1 MFRHNI
7 QTALVTGE
15 SHRAAVLSLSG
26 NDHKLFRW
34 LSYNTW
40 NWYKKNSIRDN
51 VILSEGVKCKNNIQN
66 VRFQRHQFQVK
77 VFGMIPFFLA
87 SQKLAFHFS
96 CGCFTDIFI
105 YGNWQQRRDR
115 ARTQF
120 KGHDCQSRLPSH
132 TIKLSQRH
140 LLQEH
145 GKHLLQSINNLQPL
159 GIVVQTGGTLNNNN
173 DGGIN
178 MVKYV
183 RR

>member
-51 VILSEGVKCKNNIQN
+51 VILSEVVKCKNNIQN

-77 VFGMIPFFLA
+77 VFGMIPFFWPLKSWRFTFRVA
-87 SQKLAFHFS
+87 VLLIFSFMVIDSRDVTELGPKLKDTIVNLGSPH
-96 CGCFTDIFI
+96 T
-105 YGNWQQRRDR
+105 
-115 ARTQF
+115 
-120 KGHDCQSRLPSH
+120 PSNF
-132 TIKLSQRH
+132 LSVTYCRNT
-140 LLQEH
+140 ENI
-145 GKHLLQSINNLQPL
+145 SFR
-159 GIVVQTGGTLNNNN
+159 V
-173 DGGIN
+173 
-178 MVKYV
+178 
-183 RR
+183 